1 MWRRKKFIVI
11 ALLATIL
18 VVGGATG
25 VVLAA
30 DNGDEDVSPPKA
42 PHGAILEGVCKIYNA
57 NPDTSCDIDC
67 EALEAAFAQARSEM
81 RAECTP
87 NRVKPDPEA
96 MKNRIQTL
104 YDEGKITEAQYSK
117 IMERL
122 QSWADGSERPFFGRM
137 RGMHRFG
144 GPCAPTE

>member
-1 MWRRKKFIVI
+1 MWRSKKFIVI
-11 ALLATIL
+11 AVLATLL

-30 DNGDEDVSPPKA
+30 DNGDEDGIPPKA
-42 PHGAILEGVCKIYNA
+42 PHGAILERVCEILVGNGINITA
-57 NPDTSCDIDC
+57 
-67 EALEAAFAQARSEM
+67 EQLEDAFTQARSEM
-81 RAECTP
+81 HAECTP
-87 NRVKPDPEA
+87 NRVKLDPEA

-144 GPCAPTE
+144 GLPAPTE